1 MFLQGPFKRQFNSYY
16 MQARKLKALLNN
28 TSYTVAFY
36 GEYIGIGSP
45 LCHDLI
51 KVTIPEFNITYA
63 LDSYSRKGRMAVGH
77 NEELYFIWGKLQ
89 ELIDSGELK
98 GIVEGNDVIE
108 NPLPVYTV
116 REGKLLCT
124 TTDAYGWP
132 NVTVEGYLMHDNDYF
147 KTTSEALEYGI
158 KEYEYTVQ
166 SVEERIAEV
175 EKDLDRLKLRKQH
188 YSNIVAG
195 LKLLTPSQK
204 GDVINTMNIDPNT
217 TQQEPATQEAIAE
230 QAPTAEQV
238 AAVEQEAQEQAMQSA
253 EEGGTEG

>member
-1 MFLQGPFKRQFNSYY
+1 

-28 TSYTVAFY
+28 TGYTVAFY
-36 GEYIGIGSP
+36 GKYIGIGSP

-51 KVTIPEFNITYA
+51 RLDVENGNLKYA
-63 LDSYSRKGRMAVGH
+63 LDTWRKGRESVLH
-77 NEELYFIWGKLQ
+77 HEELTFIWDKLK
-89 ELIDSGELK
+89 ELVDSGEINEIINK
-98 GIVEGNDVIE
+98 NDVIE

-116 REGKLLCT
+116 RDGILLCT

-132 NVTVEGYLMHDNDYF
+132 NVTAEGFLMHDNDYF
-147 KTTSEALEYGI
+147 KTIPEALEFGI

-204 GDVINTMNIDPNT
+204 GDVLNTMNNLDPNSQQAE
-217 TQQEPATQEAIAE
+217 QQEAAGQAAAAEATNE
-230 QAPTAEQV
+230 QATTEQV
-238 AAVEQEAQEQAMQSA
+238 AAVEQEALEQAMES